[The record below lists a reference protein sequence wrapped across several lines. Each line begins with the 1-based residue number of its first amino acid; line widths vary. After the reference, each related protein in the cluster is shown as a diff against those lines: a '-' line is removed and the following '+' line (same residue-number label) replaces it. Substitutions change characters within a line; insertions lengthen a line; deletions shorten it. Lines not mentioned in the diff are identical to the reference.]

1 MKKFGMFLATV
12 LFLWFSGEAV
22 AAEAKIAYV
31 NLQKALNESTAGKDA
46 KAEMAAE
53 IKKGQEQVNAKQEE
67 LKKLKE
73 DIEKKGAILSK
84 EAREQKE
91 AEFNRKSQEFQKSFM
106 QSEDVLRKKEQ
117 ESVREIIKELE
128 EIVKVLAK
136 EKGYAYVIEKTESG
150 LIVGP
155 PDMDLTDDVVKIYNK
170 QYKKEKEKK

>member
-1 MKKFGMFLATV
+1 MKKTSMLLAV
-12 LFLWFSGEAV
+12 LFLMFAAKV
-22 AAEAKIAYV
+22 MAAEAKIAYV

-46 KAEMAAE
+46 KAEMAQE
-53 IKKGQEQVNAKQEE
+53 IKKRQEDVNAKQEE

-73 DIEKKGAILSK
+73 DIEKKGAVLSK

-91 AEFNRKSQEFQKSFM
+91 MEFNKKSQEFQKSFM
-106 QSEDVLRKKEQ
+106 QSEDTLRKKEQ

-128 EIVKVLAK
+128 DIVKTLAK

-155 PDMDLTDDVVKIYNK
+155 PDMDLTDDVVRTYNK
-170 QYKKEKEKK
+170 QYKKEKK

>member
-1 MKKFGMFLATV
+1 MKRACIFLAGI
-12 LFLWFSGEAV
+12 LFLGFAASTM

-46 KAEMAAE
+46 KAEMAEE
-53 IKKGQEQVNAKQEE
+53 IKKRQEDVNAKQEE

-84 EAREQKE
+84 DAKEQKE
-91 AEFNRKSQEFQKSFM
+91 TEFNKKSQEFQRSFM

-117 ESVREIIKELE
+117 ESVKEIIKSLE
-128 EIVKVLAK
+128 EIVKTLAK
-136 EKGYAYVIEKTESG
+136 EKGYTYVLEKTESG

-155 PDMDLTDDVVKIYNK
+155 ADMDLTDEVVKIYNK
-170 QYKKEKEKK
+170 QYKKEKK